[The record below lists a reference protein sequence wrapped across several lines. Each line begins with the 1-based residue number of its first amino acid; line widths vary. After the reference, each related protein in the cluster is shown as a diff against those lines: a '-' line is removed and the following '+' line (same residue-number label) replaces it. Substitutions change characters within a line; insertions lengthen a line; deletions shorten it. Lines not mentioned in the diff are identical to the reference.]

1 MAWRYFDYSLGV
13 LSGAHKWDVNFIMLA
28 ENGIIR
34 LNSQTLKHDKLNQTY
49 GTIFLMGIIL
59 NSWDLFVMLRWFP
72 PPWKL

>member
-1 MAWRYFDYSLGV
+1 
-13 LSGAHKWDVNFIMLA
+13 MLA